1 MSQDTIADYLT
12 KIRNAIRVKKDS
24 VSVTHSKVKEK
35 ITEVLKNSDYISSYE
50 TQEKEGFKFIN
61 IVLKYK
67 NNKSV
72 INEIKRNSK
81 PARRIYLSSDKIP
94 YIRRGYGMGILS
106 TSKGIMADKDARK
119 NKVGGE
125 FICTI
130 W

>member
-1 MSQDTIADYLT
+1 MSQDPIADYLT

-24 VSVTHSKVKEK
+24 VSIAHSKIKEE
-35 ITEVLKNSDYISSYE
+35 ITGVLKDSNYITSYE
-50 TQEKEGFKFIN
+50 TLEKEGWKFIN

-67 NNKSV
+67 NKKSV
-72 INEIKRNSK
+72 INEITRNSK
-81 PARRIYLSSDKIP
+81 PARRIYLASDKIP

-106 TSKGIMADKDARK
+106 TSKGIMTDKDARK